1 MIKLFLFYHYKAN
14 IMVEQIPSDFINALK
29 AILKSVDNNPYALT
43 ESMNISKKEGR
54 MDAYYTFEAALAYLT
69 YTNIRN
75 EPSMKQEI
83 QKLIDKMQTNFDI
96 LSSGTSDK

>member
-1 MIKLFLFYHYKAN
+1 MTDHF
-14 IMVEQIPSDFINALK
+14 PSDFINALK

-43 ESMNISKKEGR
+43 ESMNISKQEGR

>member
-1 MIKLFLFYHYKAN
+1 MTDHF
-14 IMVEQIPSDFINALK
+14 PSEFISALK

-43 ESMNISKKEGR
+43 ESMNISKQNRR

-83 QKLIDKMQTNFDI
+83 QKLINKMHTNFDI

>member
-1 MIKLFLFYHYKAN
+1 MTDHF
-14 IMVEQIPSDFINALK
+14 PSDFINALK

>member
-1 MIKLFLFYHYKAN
+1 
-14 IMVEQIPSDFINALK
+14 
-29 AILKSVDNNPYALT
+29 
-43 ESMNISKKEGR
+43 MNISKQNKR